1 MLKPTNQLHIL
12 VENTSERIKEE
23 LKLQQEKEAENNR
36 RIVINRSKKVNELYK
51 KISAKNATL
60 QSLFGRD
67 FSILHLLNLK
77 RNIDVTSPEEAINI
91 QVLLLKPMED
101 KMY

>member
-1 MLKPTNQLHIL
+1 MNFIKRFLLKTQLYNLCLI
-12 VENTSERIKEE
+12 EI
-23 LKLQQEKEAENNR
+23 
-36 RIVINRSKKVNELYK
+36 
-51 KISAKNATL
+51 
-60 QSLFGRD
+60 

-77 RNIDVTSPEEAINI
+77 RNIDVTSPEEATNI